1 MKNYNNISSFDQL
14 IEVER
19 GMSNRNTYQR
29 YYYLS
34 IDEKAVSRGHDY
46 FSILSDQYIGV
57 VIDVVE
63 GRTKESVDKL
73 CNKLTKDQRDN
84 VKYVPTCGML
94 LYMEQKHTLKKAFHF
109 HYGAI
114 SVTTKSIQVNTQTQ
128 K

>member
-34 IDEKAVSRGHDY
+34 IDEKGVSRGHDY
-46 FSILSDQYIGV
+46 FSILSDQSIGV
-57 VIDVVE
+57 VIDVIE
-63 GRTKESVDKL
+63 SRTKESVDKL

-84 VKYVPTCGML
+84 VKNMYRHVGCF
-94 LYMEQKHTLKKAFHF
+94 YIWSKNTL
-109 HYGAI
+109 
-114 SVTTKSIQVNTQTQ
+114 
-128 K
+128 